1 MYNLSYLSVDAFTG
15 NLLIVGIIFKDAY
28 ILAGKVHRL
37 VQSQRYRL
45 VSLRSWELAGP
56 DHGLTLLS
64 SYRYMVCNLRGLAHL
79 HMAPGP
85 AVGLKCRYLELT
97 GISPHGL

>member
-1 MYNLSYLSVDAFTG
+1 MERLSYLGMDAFTG
-15 NLLIVGIIFKDAY
+15 DLLIVGIIFKDAY

-37 VQSQRYRL
+37 IQFQGHRF
-45 VSLRSWELAGP
+45 VSVRSWKLSGP
-56 DHGLTLLS
+56 DHGFTLLS
-64 SYRYMVCNLRGLAHL
+64 SYRYMVCNLKGLSHL

-85 AVGLKCRYLELT
+85 AVGLECRYLELT